1 MTPRGHSLQDSP
13 LRKCRG
19 LLLYPKPVLK
29 PHPPIWFGGFADGAL
44 RGIAQY
50 GDAWHAGGTPEMLS
64 QGYAKVE
71 QYGKEYVR
79 DPDSIAVTRRGDGI
93 GRRETAQTIEELRP
107 DKDAASPW

>member
-13 LRKCRG
+13 PRKCRG

-29 PHPPIWFGGFADGAL
+29 PHAPIWFGGFADGAL

-79 DPDSIAVTRRGDGI
+79 DPGPNADAVGERM
-93 GRRETAQTIEELRP
+93 TAFMR
-107 DKDAASPW
+107 DVAGSV